1 LESTGNFLLKKA
13 SLLKDANLKIYC
25 KKMFLKKRLHE
36 KWKKVEKTVAENLF
50 SKNVCSL
57 RGCKKMVNL
66 TKIYSK
72 LVAEKFSKKKKTA

>member
-1 LESTGNFLLKKA
+1 ME
-13 SLLKDANLKIYC
+13 
-25 KKMFLKKRLHE
+25 
-36 KWKKVEKTVAENLF
+36 KVEKTVAEKLF

-72 LVAEKFSKKKKTA
+72 LVAEKFRKKKKTAWILLALAKELTCLNIGVY